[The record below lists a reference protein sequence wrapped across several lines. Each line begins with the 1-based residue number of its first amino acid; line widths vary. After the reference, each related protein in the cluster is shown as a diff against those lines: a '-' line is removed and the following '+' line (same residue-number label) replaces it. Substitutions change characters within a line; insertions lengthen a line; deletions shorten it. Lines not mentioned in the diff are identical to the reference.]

1 MPQTCRKYRANFQI
15 IDVYRRA
22 KLKRNDMAIGKMKL
36 SSRALGRIAAL
47 AIAGV
52 SLTGCVVY
60 PSGGY
65 AYSPG
70 YYAPGYAYAPPVGVV
85 VGGGWWGGGWG
96 HGGWGH
102 GGWR

>member
-1 MPQTCRKYRANFQI
+1 
-15 IDVYRRA
+15 
-22 KLKRNDMAIGKMKL
+22 MAIAYNETLFTCAGQDRGPGNCRRFAHRLRGL
-36 SSRALGRIAAL
+36 SL
-47 AIAGV
+47 
-52 SLTGCVVY
+52 
-60 PSGGY
+60 GGY
-65 AYSPG
+65 GYAPG